1 MREVLCNRFS
11 QFNFSN
17 QKLSVCANFETNLE
31 FITQF
36 FLSLMRTQK
45 RKCSSTME
53 QEREKQ
59 LTVLQFVRQNIEA
72 RNIVYAIHMHISYC
86 MKKYRSRTL
95 NDVMALCDLI
105 FKFKSEIH
113 QFGKK
118 KPRFASVFLV
128 LLL

>member
-36 FLSLMRTQK
+36 FFSLMRTQK

-72 RNIVYAIHMHISYC
+72 RNIVYAIHAHI
-86 MKKYRSRTL
+86 L
-95 NDVMALCDLI
+95 LHE
-105 FKFKSEIH
+105 EISQSH
-113 QFGKK
+113 TK
-118 KPRFASVFLV
+118 
-128 LLL
+128 